1 MKVPKTT
8 PRRKPKAQK
17 KTVRKP
23 PSSRPSPRP
32 PAERRTLLPV
42 LRPYFNGREVI
53 KQLAMLEDHLNNQT
67 KRCTDCIHKH
77 FLTSEGLA
85 EELGSLCTD
94 PRNRECGDLPGKI
107 RVMHHAW
114 AQDPKNEALILTV
127 AQELRLIRKA
137 LMRRYATLPLDKLP
151 SDETA
156 QVKAL
161 VARCRRGGGQQT
173 CKKKTGALM
182 KKK

>member
-1 MKVPKTT
+1 MKVAKSPKARKNPKTAAAAK
-8 PRRKPKAQK
+8 R
-17 KTVRKP
+17 
-23 PSSRPSPRP
+23 PRP
-32 PAERRTLLPV
+32 AQGKRTLLPV

-107 RVMHHAW
+107 RVLHHAW
-114 AQDPKNEALILTV
+114 AQEPGNEAVTLTV
-127 AQELRLIRKA
+127 AQELRAIRKA

-156 QVKAL
+156 RVKAL
-161 VARCRRGGGQQT
+161 VARCRGLKKKKKG
-173 CKKKTGALM
+173 CEKKTGA
-182 KKK
+182 